1 MINAFKLIHHHRQI
15 LKAIS
20 INEIRSKYIG
30 TTLGLAW
37 CFIYPLLFLGLY
49 AVVYTL
55 ILKVRVANMS
65 TVDYVLLIFSG
76 LIPFLG
82 FSEALSTGVSSVVAN
97 RGLIKNTLF
106 PIELIPVKAVLSSST
121 TMLVGLCLLLPILW
135 FKHGFLASQLLLP
148 VIIFLQLIFSCGL
161 IWLLSALNVFF
172 RDLGQIIA
180 VVILFLMLISPIGYT
195 IDMIPTQLMSLMYP
209 NPLYYL
215 IMLYRECLI
224 SGNIPIHLSIIFTI
238 IALVFFVV
246 GYYVFSRL
254 KMVFADYV

>member
-1 MINAFKLIHHHRQI
+1 MYQHRRI

-20 INEIRSKYIG
+20 LSEIRSKYIG

-37 CFIYPLLFLGLY
+37 SFMYPILFLGLY

-55 ILKVRVANMS
+55 ILKVKLANMS

-82 FSEALSTGVSSVVAN
+82 FSEALSTGVSSVIAN

-121 TMLVGLCLLLPILW
+121 TMLVGLCFLLPILW
-135 FKHGFLASQLLLP
+135 FQHGFLASQLFLP
-148 VIIFLQLIFSCGL
+148 VILFLQLTFSCGL
-161 IWLLSALNVFF
+161 IWVLSALNVFF
-172 RDLGQIIA
+172 RDLGQVISVI
-180 VVILFLMLISPIGYT
+180 ILFLMLISPIGYT
-195 IDMIPTQLMSLMYP
+195 TDMIPPKLISLMYP

-215 IMLYRECLI
+215 ITLYRECLI
-224 SGNIPIHLSIIFTI
+224 SGNIPIKPLEIFTVI
-238 IALVFFVV
+238 TFIFFTM
-246 GYYVFSRL
+246 GYYIFSRL
-254 KMVFADYV
+254 KVVFADYV